1 MIKTNLKEIAVMC
14 NGKLPLHVD
23 EELQI
28 TGVVTDSRHIT
39 KGCLFVPLAGERF
52 DAHDFAAAALEA
64 GASAILWARAGE
76 EPPGPAVIVDD
87 TLVALQ
93 AMAASYLTSSSA
105 KVIGIT
111 GSNGKTT
118 TKDMVYA
125 VLSTSYKVHKTQG
138 NFNNHIGMPLTILGM
153 PVDSDFIVLEMG
165 MSDRGEIKLL
175 SELAKPDTVIITNIG
190 ESHLLQLGSRLEI
203 ARAKLEIMTGLQSDG
218 LLVCNGDEPLI
229 EQALGE
235 AETHKPTQ
243 YNKMTFG
250 LGQHNDEFPSDIN
263 FVQDSVSFMTHQGG
277 ARKYTLPLLGEHNVV
292 NSLAALIVARHYKVS
307 EEKIVQGLQNLAL
320 TGMRIEFIACE
331 NGITVLNDAYNAS
344 PTSMRA
350 AIHVLENMKGY
361 QRKIAVLGDMLELGA
376 SEGKYHEEIGE
387 LLDPNQIDYLF
398 TLGELGKRIAEGAK
412 KRLDEKKIYA
422 YTDKAELIAKLERML
437 SPQDVVLVKA
447 SRGMAL
453 EKVVEQIKQFKHQNI
468 NNI

>member
-1 MIKTNLKEIAVMC
+1 MIKTNLKQIAVMC
-14 NGKLPLHVD
+14 NGKLPSQVN
-23 EELQI
+23 EGIQV

-52 DAHDFAAAALEA
+52 DAHDFAAAAIEA
-64 GASAILWARAGE
+64 GASAILWSRAGE
-76 EPPGPAVIVDD
+76 EPPGPAIIVDD
-87 TLVALQ
+87 TLAALQ
-93 AMAASYLTSSSA
+93 AMAASYLASSSA

-125 VLSTSYKVHKTQG
+125 VLSTIYKVHKTQG
-138 NFNNHIGMPLTILGM
+138 NFNNHIGMPLTILSM

-175 SELAKPDTVIITNIG
+175 SELARPETVIITNIG

-218 LLVCNGDEPLI
+218 LLICNGDEPLI
-229 EQALGE
+229 QQVLEE
-235 AETHKPTQ
+235 TDTHKPQ
-243 YNKMTFG
+243 QFNKMTFG
-250 LGQHNDEFPSDIN
+250 LGQHNDEFPSEMN
-263 FVQDSVSFMTHQGG
+263 FTQDSVSFMTHQGVN
-277 ARKYTLPLLGEHNVV
+277 RTYTLPLLGEHNVV
-292 NSLAALIVARHYKVS
+292 NSLAALIVARHYKVP
-307 EEKIVQGLQNLAL
+307 EEKIVQGLQRLAL

-331 NGITVLNDAYNAS
+331 NGITLLNDAYNAS
-344 PTSMRA
+344 PTSMKA

-376 SEGKYHEEIGE
+376 SEGKYHEEIGN
-387 LLDPNQIDYLF
+387 LLDASKLDYLF

-422 YTDKAELIAKLERML
+422 YTDKAELIAKLETML
-437 SPQDVVLVKA
+437 SPDDVVLVKA

-468 NNI
+468 

>member
-1 MIKTNLKEIAVMC
+1 MIKTNLKQIAVMC
-14 NGKLPLHVD
+14 NGELPSHVD
-23 EELQI
+23 EKIQI

-39 KGCLFVPLAGERF
+39 KGCLFVPLVGERF
-52 DAHDFAAAALEA
+52 DAHDFAGAALEA
-64 GASAILWARAGE
+64 GASAILWSRAGE
-76 EPPGPAVIVDD
+76 EPPGPAIIVGD
-87 TLVALQ
+87 TLAALQ
-93 AMAASYLTSSSA
+93 AMAASYLASSSA

-125 VLSTSYKVHKTQG
+125 VLSTTYKVHKTQG
-138 NFNNHIGMPLTILGM
+138 NFNNHIGMPLTILSM

-175 SELAKPDTVIITNIG
+175 SELAKPEAVIITNIG

-218 LLVCNGDEPLI
+218 LLICNGDEPLI
-229 EQALGE
+229 QQVLE
-235 AETHKPTQ
+235 ETETYKPQ
-243 YNKMTFG
+243 QFNKITFG
-250 LGQHNDEFPSDIN
+250 LGQYNDEFPSEMN
-263 FVQDSVSFMTHQGG
+263 FAEDSVSFMTHQGG
-277 ARKYTLPLLGEHNVV
+277 ARTYSLPLLGEHNVI
-292 NSLAALIVARHYKVS
+292 NSLAALIIARHYKVP
-307 EEKIVQGLQNLAL
+307 EEKIVQGLQRLAL

-331 NGITVLNDAYNAS
+331 NGITILNDAYNAS
-344 PTSMRA
+344 PTSMKA

-376 SEGKYHEEIGE
+376 SEGKYHEEIGS
-387 LLDPNQIDYLF
+387 LLDTSKLDYLF

-422 YTDKAELIAKLERML
+422 YTDKAELIAKLEIML
-437 SPQDVVLVKA
+437 SPGDVVLVKA

-453 EKVVEQIKQFKHQNI
+453 EKVVEQIKQFKH
-468 NNI
+468 

>member
-1 MIKTNLKEIAVMC
+1 MIKTNLKQIAMMC
-14 NGKLPLHVD
+14 NGELSSHVN
-23 EELQI
+23 EEIQI

-39 KGCLFVPLAGERF
+39 KGCLFVPLVGERF

-64 GASAILWARAGE
+64 GASAILWSRAGE
-76 EPPGPAVIVDD
+76 EPPGPAIIVGD
-87 TLVALQ
+87 TLAALQ
-93 AMAASYLTSSSA
+93 AMAASYLASSGA

-125 VLSTSYKVHKTQG
+125 VLSTTYKVHKTQG
-138 NFNNHIGMPLTILGM
+138 NFNNHIGMPLTILAM

-175 SELAKPDTVIITNIG
+175 SELAKPETVIITNIG

-203 ARAKLEIMTGLQSDG
+203 ARAKLEIMTGLQNGG
-218 LLVCNGDEPLI
+218 LLICNGDEPLI

-235 AETHKPTQ
+235 AETHKPQ
-243 YNKMTFG
+243 QFNKMTFG
-250 LGQHNDEFPSDIN
+250 LGQHNDEFPSEVN
-263 FVQDSVSFMTHQGG
+263 FVEDSVSFMTHQGG
-277 ARKYTLPLLGEHNVV
+277 AARTYTLPLLGEHNVI
-292 NSLAALIVARHYKVS
+292 NSLAALIVARHYKVP
-307 EEKIVQGLQNLAL
+307 EEKIVQGLQSLAL

-344 PTSMRA
+344 PTSMKA

-376 SEGKYHEEIGE
+376 SEGNYHEEIGN
-387 LLDPNQIDYLF
+387 LLDSNQIDYLF

-412 KRLDEKKIYA
+412 KRLDEKNIYA
-422 YTDKAELIAKLERML
+422 YTDKAELIAKLETML

-453 EKVVEQIKQFKHQNI
+453 EKVVEQIKQFKHQ
-468 NNI
+468 